1 MALQLHNS
9 LTRKKETFI
18 PLDDRHVRMY
28 VCGPTVYDSAHIG
41 NARPVVVFDTLAKL
55 LRRLYP
61 KVTYVRNITDVDDK
75 IIEAARQTHEDIF
88 SVSARYSRQFHEDMQ
103 ALNDSGPDI
112 EPRATDHI
120 PEMVAMIEQLMVR
133 GVAYLEAGHV
143 LFSVSEMESYGS
155 LSGHSREELIAGA
168 RVEVAPYKR
177 DPADFILW
185 KPSVDGQPGWDSP
198 WGYGRPGWHL
208 ECSAMSKKHLGLTFD
223 IHGGGQDLIFP
234 HHENEIAQSVC
245 AHDGK
250 PFVRYWMHNGYLTVD
265 GEKMSKSLGN
275 FYTVR
280 QLLKEGWHG
289 ETIRLALLK
298 AHYRQPLNFSL
309 KALSEAKSELD
320 RLYGAL
326 RTESSDDICD
336 QNHFG
341 PDRDV
346 QSALENDLNTPEAL
360 SKLHS
365 LASSIYQV
373 SEDSDLKREVRG
385 RLRASASLLG
395 LLQVDPEIWFRSGSV
410 SQVGLFDDLKIEDL
424 IDRRNKA
431 RAERDFQ
438 KADEIRDVLAAENI
452 HLEDGPHGTRWKRG

>member
-1 MALQLHNS
+1 
-9 LTRKKETFI
+9 
-18 PLDDRHVRMY
+18 
-28 VCGPTVYDSAHIG
+28 
-41 NARPVVVFDTLAKL
+41 
-55 LRRLYP
+55 
-61 KVTYVRNITDVDDK
+61 
-75 IIEAARQTHEDIF
+75 
-88 SVSARYSRQFHEDMQ
+88 
-103 ALNDSGPDI
+103 
-112 EPRATDHI
+112 
-120 PEMVAMIEQLMVR
+120 
-133 GVAYLEAGHV
+133 
-143 LFSVSEMESYGS
+143 
-155 LSGHSREELIAGA
+155 
-168 RVEVAPYKR
+168 
-177 DPADFILW
+177 
-185 KPSVDGQPGWDSP
+185 
-198 WGYGRPGWHL
+198 
-208 ECSAMSKKHLGLTFD
+208 
-223 IHGGGQDLIFP
+223 
-234 HHENEIAQSVC
+234 
-245 AHDGK
+245 
-250 PFVRYWMHNGYLTVD
+250 
-265 GEKMSKSLGN
+265 MSKSLGN

-360 SKLHS
+360 SKIHS

-373 SEDSDLKREVRG
+373 SEDSDLKMEVRG
-385 RLRASASLLG
+385 RLRVSASLLG